1 MAAVTVPI
9 SRQDYR
15 DAAQIAASA
24 PAQYNGW
31 EPNTI
36 SGALAGQAITAS
48 DTITI
53 PADFKDHK
61 TIFILN
67 NTDAAAVTVTFKA
80 GNSYHGVN
88 DLAISA
94 PVGIS
99 VVWLDSADFV
109 DKDTGKITVTTAAT
123 EKLTIQGY
131 EMR

>member
-1 MAAVTVPI
+1 MSAVTVPI

-109 DKDTGKITVTTAAT
+109 DKDTGKITVTTEAT

>member
-109 DKDTGKITVTTAAT
+109 DKDTGEITVTTAAT